1 MFVENRMAD
10 KLAYSPKE
18 ATEAASIGKTRLYAA
33 IASGALK
40 SRRLGRKRL
49 ILRDDLQSWLKE
61 LPT

>member
-1 MFVENRMAD
+1 VFAEDLMVE
-10 KLAYSPKE
+10 KLAYSPRE
-18 ATEAASIGKTRLYAA
+18 ATEAASVGKTRLYAA

-40 SRRLGRKRL
+40 SRKLGRKRL